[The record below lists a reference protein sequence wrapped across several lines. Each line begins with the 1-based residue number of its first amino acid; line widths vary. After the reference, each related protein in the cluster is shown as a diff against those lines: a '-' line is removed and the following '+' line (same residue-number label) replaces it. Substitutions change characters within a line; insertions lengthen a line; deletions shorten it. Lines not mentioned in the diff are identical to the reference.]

1 MNAVRFILVCAI
13 RLYQAVISPLL
24 HGVLGPMGG
33 CRFHPTCS
41 AYAVEAIERH
51 GAIRGAWLACVRLC
65 RCHPWGSSGDDP
77 VPELAGRIP
86 PAPRRTAGPAAAGAV
101 IAR

>member
-1 MNAVRFILVCAI
+1 LKTVRFIVVCTI

-41 AYAVEAIERH
+41 VYAVQAIERH
-51 GAIRGAWLACVRLC
+51 GSIRGGWLALVRLC
-65 RCHPWGSSGDDP
+65 HCHPWGPSGDDP

-86 PAPRRTAGPAAAGAV
+86 PAPRAAGPDAAGAM